1 MREAGLAH
9 ALSGFPDEED
19 LREIWDSLPK
29 MSPQM
34 AEETVQA
41 QLFTNRYPRAAL
53 PALRETIQRWKPNLI
68 IRESMEFAAVI
79 AAAEANIPIVRVAVT
94 NAEFEARVLRGAL
107 GPVDVL
113 RQEAGLHPDLGA
125 ALLAAPAFTSF
136 PPSLDGDAGTD
147 ISEAPFRVRTETV
160 HLDSHSMVPAWA
172 QHDERPLLFITF
184 GTLAAVS
191 PKSQNLYRAALDAAA
206 ALSAR
211 VLLSTGVEMDHG
223 LLGAIPE
230 NVTVVS
236 WVPQRE
242 IFPRAAALLCHGGA
256 GTLLAA
262 LTHGLPMVVT
272 PLGADQPDNARLV
285 EATGAGIALL
295 DPDASSL
302 RKAVEQALHDA
313 NMRAASVKI
322 AREIATLPSMT
333 EAIQHLERLVAK

>member
-1 MREAGLAH
+1 MHRERISAFIGVFARIGAG
-9 ALSGFPDEED
+9 
-19 LREIWDSLPK
+19 
-29 MSPQM
+29 
-34 AEETVQA
+34 
-41 QLFTNRYPRAAL
+41 PR
-53 PALRETIQRWKPNLI
+53 
-68 IRESMEFAAVI
+68 
-79 AAAEANIPIVRVAVT
+79 
-94 NAEFEARVLRGAL
+94 
-107 GPVDVL
+107 
-113 RQEAGLHPDLGA
+113 
-125 ALLAAPAFTSF
+125 
-136 PPSLDGDAGTD
+136 
-147 ISEAPFRVRTETV
+147 
-160 HLDSHSMVPAWA
+160 
-172 QHDERPLLFITF
+172 
-184 GTLAAVS
+184 
-191 PKSQNLYRAALDAAA
+191 
-206 ALSAR
+206 
-211 VLLSTGVEMDHG
+211 VEMDHG

-256 GTLLAA
+256 GTLLDA

-302 RKAVEQALHDA
+302 RKAVERALHDT